1 MGSIKQQACQFFQ
14 QLLTQDEPFDGVAA
28 DNFLCYIPSLV
39 TESDNLRLLQPC
51 TMDEVK
57 RAVELLDQD
66 SAAGADGYTGRFYRS
81 CWDIIYEDLLQA
93 VHEFMA
99 GVPIP
104 RSVASTLL

>member
-1 MGSIKQQACQFFQ
+1 M
-14 QLLTQDEPFDGVAA
+14 
-28 DNFLCYIPSLV
+28 

-81 CWDIIYEDLLQA
+81 CWDIICEDLLQA

-104 RSVASTLL
+104 RSVASTLIVLLPKKPSPSTFGDSRPLFRMVE